1 MSDYRERVKHHQ
13 IYRKILKDWYGEEH
27 GRAEMLAYC
36 PPAEKIGDLLDNI
49 INKAMSEE
57 LGLLFKL
64 KENWHELVGDQ
75 LAKVS
80 NPVAVRDHIVEVE
93 VSHPAWHM
101 EMKGPIKKNIVK
113 KIQAEYGAELCSD
126 IRIVAAG
133 RH

>member
-1 MSDYRERVKHHQ
+1 MSDYQERVKHHQ
-13 IYRKILKDWYGEEH
+13 IYRKILKDWYGEER

-36 PPAEKIGDLLDNI
+36 PPAEKIGDLLDEV
-49 INKAMSEE
+49 INKAMTEE

-64 KENWHELVGDQ
+64 KEDWQELVGDQ

-80 NPVAVRDHIVEVE
+80 SPVAVRDRIVEVE
-93 VSHPAWHM
+93 VSHPAWHI
-101 EMKGPIKKNIVK
+101 EMKGPVKKNIVK
-113 KIQAEYGAELCSD
+113 KIHAKYGAELCLD